1 MLSEIN
7 ITDARK
13 DLSSLYDNVF
23 TFYKPSIIKRKKTE
37 EVLLLRAD
45 LQKMLLSSFRLKP
58 EILHEKDGSITLALD
73 QLEIAVN
80 NQTLDLAVNELVN
93 DLKLYAEDYF
103 NRSQLFLNSPNRKSH
118 FPYLLRIML
127 CESDSE
133 IKSILE
139 L

>member
-13 DLSSLYDNVF
+13 DLSSLYDSVF
-23 TFYKPSIIKRKKTE
+23 NFYKPSIIKRKQTE

-45 LQKMLLSSFRLKP
+45 LQKMLLFSFSLKP
-58 EILHEKDGSITLALD
+58 EVLHEDDGSITLALD
-73 QLEIAVN
+73 QLELAVN
-80 NQTLDLAVNELVN
+80 NETLDLAVNELLN

-103 NRSQLFLNSPNRKSH
+103 NRSQLFINSPNRKSH

-127 CESDSE
+127 CEDDSE
-133 IKSILE
+133 IRSLLE